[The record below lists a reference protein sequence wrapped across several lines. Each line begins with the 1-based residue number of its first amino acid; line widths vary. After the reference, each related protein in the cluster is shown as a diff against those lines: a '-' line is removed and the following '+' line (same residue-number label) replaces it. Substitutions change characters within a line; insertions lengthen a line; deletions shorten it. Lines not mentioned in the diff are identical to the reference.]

1 MTTTEA
7 QAAVMFST
15 AARFDQA
22 RESLDSTLSRLMIE
36 LDALRTQW
44 QGAGGRSFDAVRVRW
59 ADDLAKLTNALGATA
74 DSIRRAASRYDAS
87 DEQAA
92 ARFSGPGPLT
102 LPL

>member
-7 QAAVMFST
+7 QAAVMIQT
-15 AARFDQA
+15 AARFDQT

-36 LDALRTQW
+36 LDGLRTQW

-59 ADDLAKLTNALGATA
+59 ADDLAKLTTALGVTA
-74 DSIRRAASRYDAS
+74 DSIRRAASHYDTTDS
-87 DEQAA
+87 QAA
-92 ARFSGPGPLT
+92 TRFTASGPLT